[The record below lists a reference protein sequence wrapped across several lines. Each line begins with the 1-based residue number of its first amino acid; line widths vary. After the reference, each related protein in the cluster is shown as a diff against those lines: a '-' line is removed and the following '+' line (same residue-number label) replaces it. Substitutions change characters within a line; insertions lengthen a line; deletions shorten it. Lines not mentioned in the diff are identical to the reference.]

1 MRADARVPEVGR
13 HGEGG
18 VSHTGGQVKITFLL
32 HNAYGIGGTIRST
45 MNLTSALA
53 ERHDVEIVS
62 LLRTRDTPSLSV
74 SRKVK
79 LTSLIDMR
87 PDSPVYEGDHP
98 LAPKESSVAPPTEI
112 RSGGYSQLT
121 DARVADFLR
130 STDSDVVIATRPA
143 LVVYLAEF
151 GQDRYVRIGQ
161 EHLTYDSHAVD
172 VRAAQDA
179 AIGSLD
185 AFVTVSE
192 ADAAIHRDRL
202 PGRTTRMLCIPN
214 ACPAPRTAPARGEAK
229 LVVAAGRL
237 IPIKRWDLLVQAF
250 AKVVAERPDW
260 GLRIYGRGPER
271 DKLRGMI
278 DELALNN
285 HVFLMGAHSP
295 IETEWAKGAIAA
307 VTSDSESFGM
317 TIVEA
322 MHAGVPVVATDC
334 PHGPG
339 EIITDGE
346 DGLLVP
352 VRDVDGI
359 AEGLLALITDEPR
372 RRAMGERA
380 RAAAGRY
387 APRLVAERYVGLVEE
402 VRGTKGLA
410 GGSEKS
416 ATSPAPVVAGATA
429 LSAKPVGT
437 PVSGTSAK
445 ISGSLRAAPRLRRLA
460 GRVLR
465 PLRQAASASGRA
477 ATVQSAAARS
487 AKVQP
492 EAKPAALK
500 SLRPTGGC
508 RIDADGNIV
517 VRVASTGLSGTRLT
531 LTAGLRRGK
540 ERVRIPLRAPSE
552 AGAPWTAVIERGA
565 HTMPEGRWDLHVERG
580 EDRARRRLVAELVE
594 QQGLLTV
601 MPDTGAPLAW
611 RIPYT
616 TVDGFVALRAW
627 HRVMHAEVT
636 ALHVNED
643 NLTVEGTLYGG
654 GWADGV
660 ALVGVSRA
668 AASGGTGRVSLPAS
682 RTGSAGFGATVPFTA
697 LAEAFSADDV
707 WDLSLVSGKKEVR
720 VGRLLGDVVERQKT
734 DTFPTTEYPVP
745 DSDAGTPGVLRVRPY
760 FTVTNDLA
768 VSVGG

>member
-1 MRADARVPEVGR
+1 M
-13 HGEGG
+13 
-18 VSHTGGQVKITFLL
+18 SHTGGQVKITFLL

-53 ERHDVEIVS
+53 EHHDVEIVS
-62 LLRTRDTPSLSV
+62 LVRTRDTPSLST
-74 SRKVK
+74 SRQVK
-79 LTSLIDMR
+79 LSSLIDMR
-87 PDSPVYEGDHP
+87 PSSPAYEGDHP
-98 LAPKESSVAPPTEI
+98 LAAKESTVAPPTEI
-112 RSGGYSQLT
+112 RFGGYSQLT

-130 STDSDVVIATRPA
+130 GTDSDVVIATRPSM
-143 LVVYLAEF
+143 VVYLAEF
-151 GQDRYVRIGQ
+151 GLDRYVRIGQ

-179 AIGSLD
+179 AIGRLD

-192 ADAAIHRDRL
+192 ADAAIHRARL
-202 PGRTTRMLCIPN
+202 GEPAGPTTRMLCIPN
-214 ACPAPRTAPARGEAK
+214 ASPAPRTAPARGEAK

-237 IPIKRWDLLVQAF
+237 IPVKRYDLLVQAF
-250 AKVVAERPDW
+250 AKVVAECPDW
-260 GLRIYGRGPER
+260 RLRIYGRGPQR
-271 DKLRGMI
+271 DKLRATI

-359 AEGLLALITDEPR
+359 AEGLLALINDEPR

-380 RAAAGRY
+380 RIAAERY
-387 APRLVAERYVGLVEE
+387 APPLIAERYVRLVEE
-402 VRGTKGLA
+402 LRSGIGAEGTKAQSANAGST
-410 GGSEKS
+410 GGS
-416 ATSPAPVVAGATA
+416 AGQGP
-429 LSAKPVGT
+429 AKPSPT
-437 PVSGTSAK
+437 AVSGTSAR
-445 ISGSLRAAPRLRRLA
+445 ISAAARPPAPRLRRLA

-465 PLRQAASASGRA
+465 PLRRARSATAARPVTGNGS
-477 ATVQSAAARS
+477 AARS
-487 AKVQP
+487 AKVRP

-500 SLRPTGGC
+500 ALRPTGGC

-517 VRVASTGLSGTRLT
+517 VRVAPAGLSGSRLT
-531 LTAGLRRGK
+531 LTVGLRRGK
-540 ERVRIPLRAPSE
+540 ERLRIPLLAPAE

-565 HTMPEGRWDLHVERG
+565 HPMPEGRWDLHVERG
-580 EDRARRRLVAELVE
+580 EDRARRRLVADLIE

-601 MPDTGAPLAW
+601 LPDAREPLAW

-616 TVDGFVALRAW
+616 TADGFVAVRAW
-627 HRVMHAEVT
+627 QRALHAEVT
-636 ALHVNED
+636 ALHVSDE
-643 NLTVEGTLYGG
+643 NLAVEGALYGA
-654 GWADGV
+654 GWPDELSLV
-660 ALVGVSRA
+660 AVSRGDA
-668 AASGGTGRVSLPAS
+668 RRRLVLPARRS
-682 RTGSAGFGATVPFTA
+682 GSTGFRATVPFA
-697 LAEAFSADDV
+697 APAEARASGAGAGAGPDSEEV
-707 WDLSLVSGKKEVR
+707 WDLALPAGKVEVR
-720 VGRLLGDVVERQKT
+720 IGRLLGDVVERQKT
-734 DTFPTTEYPVP
+734 DTYPTTEYGAV
-745 DSDAGTPGVLRVRPY
+745 RVRPY

-768 VSVGG
+768 VSVTGRE